1 LYNRP
6 EVAAV
11 PRDLVPPH
19 KLKKNILVG
28 YPEETSR
35 LGSPRLRWKNNI
47 FMTLKQTECDDVDW
61 SPLAQYK
68 VQWGTLVNKILNLRL
83 P

>member
-19 KLKKNILVG
+19 KNKKINKFMATFLRSGKFYLIAFQKLTPELIL
-28 YPEETSR
+28 
-35 LGSPRLRWKNNI
+35 
-47 FMTLKQTECDDVDW
+47 
-61 SPLAQYK
+61 
-68 VQWGTLVNKILNLRL
+68 
-83 P
+83 